1 MVEYRNKIHSAMLI
15 AQARYLERKGEK
27 RVHNQ
32 RENLVVM
39 KEKDDFLT
47 VNPKIPS
54 LALNKRRLLKESR
67 GTAMRGRILERYFVI
82 DNTLITF
89 FENESESDFKKNCR
103 LDGAY
108 VFVESRS

>member
-1 MVEYRNKIHSAMLI
+1 
-15 AQARYLERKGEK
+15 
-27 RVHNQ
+27 
-32 RENLVVM
+32 M

-67 GTAMRGRILERYFVI
+67 GTALRGRVLERYFVI

-89 FENESESDFKKNCR
+89 FEKESDSDFMKNCR
-103 LDGAY
+103 LEGAY